1 MVVYIIHLRLY
12 ECSPRFI
19 LQLHTANEEQE
30 KYHLLVFCILVLIF
44 FKVYMNF
51 CTSSAANWPTG

>member
-44 FKVYMNF
+44 FK
-51 CTSSAANWPTG
+51 SI

>member
-1 MVVYIIHLRLY
+1 MIVYIIHLRLY

-30 KYHLLVFCILVLIF
+30 KHHLLAFYILFIF
-44 FKVYMNF
+44 H
-51 CTSSAANWPTG
+51 